1 MQTQHVIQ
9 TITQVYGSS
18 KLEELRLATAEDMGR
33 TPPMSELHESI
44 ADMCREALAELREDS
59 DMPEDVIPYGIEEL
73 YTDVFEDICEDYGV
87 QLPVVTGW
95 N

>member
-1 MQTQHVIQ
+1 MQTQHVIE

-33 TPPMSELHESI
+33 TPSVSEFHESL
-44 ADMCREALAELREDS
+44 AYMCRVALAELAEDT
-59 DMPEDVIPYGIEEL
+59 DMPEDVVPYGIGEL
-73 YTDVFEDICEDYGV
+73 YTDVFEDICESYGI